1 MLATT
6 PTFEI
11 DAAKIKQLASS
22 TVQESFAEY
31 TASAAE
37 TPFNLPLRFDSAS
50 TEIDVLA
57 LTCALNFGS
66 SFKTLLNQH
75 LDRGDFDCVRFGVM
89 AMYITEGG
97 SGRYLTAAGMK
108 DLSLSEVSSL
118 FDVPISRE
126 VKHATL
132 EFVTVSEHHPLR
144 PFASKIQSVINEIGA
159 VLQRNGYSSLG
170 AFILAVC
177 KPAPIS
183 AATLISALS
192 KAFPCFN
199 DAPSAQGKDFEFHLK
214 AQRLAFYMHQKF
226 PTLVSIS
233 ESETPLNTGSDPA
246 VTAALTS
253 QGILIPTETASEKLK
268 SGFDFGKGS
277 DVDKE
282 VLVLLRAAS
291 VSAIEA
297 LVAEVNSIAP
307 EKKVSAMGM
316 SLYLRSLAKSE
327 PRLIDLETVY
337 F

>member
-11 DAAKIKQLASS
+11 DSTKIKQLASS
-22 TVQESFAEY
+22 IVQESFADY
-31 TASAAE
+31 TASATE

-50 TEIDVLA
+50 SEIDVLA

-66 SFKTLLNQH
+66 SFKTLLNQNM
-75 LDRGDFDCVRFGVM
+75 DKGDFDCVRFGVM

-118 FDVPISRE
+118 FDLPISRE
-126 VKHATL
+126 VKHPTL

-144 PFASKIQSVINEIGA
+144 PFASKIQSVINEIGD

-177 KPAPIS
+177 KPPPIS
-183 AATLISALS
+183 ATSLISALS

-199 DAPSAQGKDFEFHLK
+199 DASSAQGKDFEFHLK

-226 PTLVSIS
+226 PSLVSIA
-233 ESETPLNTGSDPA
+233 ETPLNTGSDPA

-253 QGILIPTETASEKLK
+253 QGILIPTETVSEKLK
-268 SGFDFGKGS
+268 SAFDFGKGT
-277 DVDKE
+277 DADKE
-282 VLVLLRAAS
+282 ALVLLRAAS
-291 VSAIEA
+291 VSAVEA
-297 LVAEVNSIAP
+297 LVVEVNSVASE

-327 PRLIDLETVY
+327 PRLIGLETVY